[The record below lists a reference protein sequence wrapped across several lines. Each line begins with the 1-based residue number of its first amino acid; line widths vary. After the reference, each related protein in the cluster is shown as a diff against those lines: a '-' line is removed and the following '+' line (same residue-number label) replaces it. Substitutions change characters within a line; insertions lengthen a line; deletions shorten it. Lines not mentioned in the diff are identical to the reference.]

1 MNDLI
6 NLLQTLALVLTLI
19 LVIFVLGWTVYA
31 FRKFVVLFNKL
42 VEELDRPQVQ
52 VHTNTVATTAPEPP
66 PNRDIREDE
75 PPQVELK
82 RYPCHRCKAKLPDV
96 PALSVIKEG
105 VTFLVFK
112 CRRCGKETE
121 VDPTTGNSREH
132 TPVA

>member
-42 VEELDRPQVQ
+42 VDELERPQVQ
-52 VHTNTVATTAPEPP
+52 VHTSTIATAPPEPP
-66 PNRDIREDE
+66 VTREIDADT
-75 PPQVELK
+75 PPEIK
-82 RYPCHRCKAKLPDV
+82 RYKCHRCDAKLPETPTHSIVKD
-96 PALSVIKEG
+96 E
-105 VTFLVFK
+105 VTLLVFK

-121 VDPTTGNSREH
+121 VNPDQPK
-132 TPVA
+132 